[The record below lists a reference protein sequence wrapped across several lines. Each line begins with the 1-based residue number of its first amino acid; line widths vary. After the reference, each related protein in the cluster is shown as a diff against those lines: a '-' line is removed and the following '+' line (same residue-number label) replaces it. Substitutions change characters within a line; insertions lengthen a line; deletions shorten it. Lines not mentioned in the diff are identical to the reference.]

1 MALGLAA
8 YVIIVSGLF
17 FAIWKR
23 PAVALAGVLCMFGLE
38 QWGQATTPFF
48 AQHQTITNLILGILL
63 VLALAVQ
70 FFQHGPRLF
79 SEYPLLGWL
88 TISFFLYAFLSTQWA
103 PRPDLSLK
111 LWGHAWPYIVT
122 LVVLAPLIIR
132 EPRDLESANQ
142 ALLVI
147 GGALTLLLLFF
158 VKWEGRQ
165 IVLGE
170 EAGNPLAVAVM
181 AGMVILVAILADPW
195 KGKKLWLPLKWI
207 LVALCLALIVR
218 SGSRGQLFSVLLVAV
233 FCWPLSHGLS
243 NAKQFGILV
252 FLLVFIGITT
262 NYALSE
268 FWAEEQSYYAGGNR
282 WSGKAMEGA
291 MTGRLTDG
299 LLLVELAYQSMDTI
313 VFGLGNSAAWDPRIL
328 GIYPHF
334 VPLEILAEEG
344 LVGFCL
350 FGFILLATATAAVQ
364 CYRDTIVIAEARQ
377 LFAALLALF
386 LFSFFL
392 SLKQGN
398 LLGNLEPF
406 MFAILLSRFRLFLCR
421 VREVPDNPDLHL
433 LNSDEPSF
441 VGEPTFQFSKIY

>member
-111 LWGHAWPYIVT
+111 LWGHAWPYVVT

-165 IVLGE
+165 IILGE

-181 AGMVILVAILADPW
+181 AGMVILVALLADPW

-207 LVALCLALIVR
+207 LVVLCLSLIVR
-218 SGSRGQLFSVLLVAV
+218 SGSRGQLFSVLLVALL
-233 FCWPLSHGLS
+233 CWPLSHGLS
-243 NAKQFGILV
+243 NAKQFGILAFLVV
-252 FLLVFIGITT
+252 FVGVTT
-262 NYALSE
+262 NYALRE

-291 MTGRLTDG
+291 MVGRLTDAVM
-299 LLLVELAYQSMDTI
+299 LVDRAYQSADTI
-313 VFGLGNSAAWDPRIL
+313 IFGLGNSAAWDPRIL

-344 LVGFCL
+344 LIGFGL
-350 FGFILLATATAAVQ
+350 FVFVLLATVTTAIR
-364 CYRDTIVIAEARQ
+364 CYRDTMEKPETRP
-377 LFAALLALF
+377 LFAGLLALF
-386 LFSFFL
+386 FFTFLL
-392 SLKQGN
+392 SLKQGS
-398 LLGNLEPF
+398 LLGNLDPF
-406 MFAILLSRFRLFLCR
+406 MFAILLGRFRLFLAR
-421 VREVPDNPDLHL
+421 ILEVGGYATLQ
-433 LNSDEPSF
+433 PSKSHEASF
-441 VGEPTFQFSKIY
+441 TSPPPYFPKAY